1 MAIRSVEPDRSH
13 PPPPPTVIVG
23 SMRRRHLRG
32 VLQIEHQVYPQPWSL
47 GMFLSEL
54 NQRSTRVYLVARVG
68 NRVVGYLGL
77 LRSLEDAHVT
87 TVAVDPAWRRLGIG
101 TRLMSAAARAA
112 IARGFRNLTLEVRVS
127 NDSAKRLYR
136 RFGFVPAGV
145 RRAYYPDNRE
155 DALVMWANDIDLP
168 GYARR
173 LSEIEAT
180 LHGETVIDGHWL

>member
-1 MAIRSVEPDRSH
+1 MAIRSVEPDRPAPGH
-13 PPPPPTVIVG
+13 PPTVIVG
-23 SMRRRHLRG
+23 AMRRRHLRG

-54 NQRSTRVYLVARVG
+54 NQRSSRVYLVARVG
-68 NRVVGYLGL
+68 SRVVGYLGL
-77 LRSLEDAHVT
+77 LRSLEDAHVAT
-87 TVAVDPAWRRLGIG
+87 LAVDPARRHMGVG
-101 TRLMSAAARAA
+101 TRLMAAAARAA
-112 IARGFRNLTLEVRVS
+112 IARGFHNLTLEVRVS

-145 RRAYYPDNRE
+145 RSAYYPDNQE
-155 DALVMWANDIDLP
+155 DALVMWASDIDSP

-180 LHGETVIDGHWL
+180 LAGETVIDGHWL